1 MALNK
6 AVFQTRAKTAVV
18 YAAIMLSGLFW
29 NEWSFFILFSLVH
42 FGAWYEFQKLSS
54 LIYPELQWR
63 LWFDRLLFP
72 IIGWGVMLMA
82 SAGALNINGFLLSDV
97 GYWVVRIGLVLIP
110 VNFFVDKQYG
120 FKHLKQSVLG
130 FFYISVTLALLIN
143 LRSGWMWSQTA
154 DSGFLAHALSG
165 FNGKTICILL
175 VVGIWINDTMAY
187 IVGSLIGRTPL
198 TAWSP
203 KKTWEGTIGG
213 IILSSG
219 LILLIAFWQFETSW
233 ALLIIALVN
242 AISGT
247 IGDLVESKL
256 KRIAGVKDS
265 GSFMPGHGGFLDRFD
280 SILLAAPAIW
290 LVCYL
295 LFQ

>member
-6 AVFQTRAKTAVV
+6 EVFQTRAKTAIV
-18 YAAIMLSGLFW
+18 YAAIMLTGLFW

-42 FGAWYEFQKLSS
+42 FGAWYEFRKLVSRIGAESS
-54 LIYPELQWR
+54 KQPVVLKITLAFLGWGMMMAANAESLDISGYHVSEVGWR
-63 LWFDRLLFP
+63 VMRISIFLLLFELARTKAFNRKN
-72 IIGWGVMLMA
+72 IIWSLT
-82 SAGALNINGFLLSDV
+82 
-97 GYWVVRIGLVLIP
+97 GLA
-110 VNFFVDKQYG
+110 
-120 FKHLKQSVLG
+120 
-130 FFYISVTLALLIN
+130 YISLPLALLVN
-143 LRSGWMWSQTA
+143 LRSGWIWGQA
-154 DSGFLAHALSG
+154 HDSNFLTNTLSG
-165 FNGKTICILL
+165 FSGKLVCILL
-175 VVGIWINDTMAY
+175 VFGIWINDTMAY

-219 LILLIAFWQFETSW
+219 LILLIALWQFETSW
-233 ALLIIALVN
+233 ALFIIALVN

-256 KRIAGVKDS
+256 KRVAGVKDS

-280 SILLAAPAIW
+280 SILLAAPAVW

-295 LFQ
+295 LFR

>member
-6 AVFQTRAKTAVV
+6 EIFQTRAKTAIV
-18 YAAIMLSGLFW
+18 YAAIMLTGLFW
-29 NEWSFFILFSLVH
+29 NEWSFFILFSIVH

-54 LIYPELQWR
+54 LIYPEVQWR
-63 LWFDRLLFP
+63 LLLDRLLFP
-72 IIGWGVMLMA
+72 IIGWGVMLMS
-82 SAGALNINGFLLSDV
+82 SAGSLAINGLLLSDI
-97 GYWVVRIGLVLIP
+97 GYWIVRIGLVLIP
-110 VNFFVDKQYG
+110 VIFFADKQYG
-120 FKHLKQSVLG
+120 FKHLKQSYLG
-130 FFYISVTLALLIN
+130 FFYISVTIALLIN
-143 LRSGWMWSQTA
+143 LRSGWIWSQTP
-154 DSGFLAHALSG
+154 DSGFFAHALSS
-165 FNGKTICILL
+165 FNGKIICILL
-175 VVGIWINDTMAY
+175 VFGIWINDTMAY

-219 LILLIAFWQFETSW
+219 LILLIAFWQFEASW
-233 ALLIIALVN
+233 ALLIISLVN

-256 KRIAGVKDS
+256 KRVAGVKDS

-280 SILLAAPAIW
+280 SILLAAPAVW

-295 LFQ
+295 LFR

>member
-6 AVFQTRAKTAVV
+6 AVFQTRAKTAIV
-18 YAAIMLSGLFW
+18 YAAIMLTGLFW
-29 NEWSFFILFSLVH
+29 NEWSFFILFSIVH

-54 LIYPELQWR
+54 LIYPELRWS
-63 LWFDRLLFP
+63 LWYDRLLFP

-82 SAGALNINGFLLSDV
+82 SAGSLEINGLLLSDLGYYLVRV
-97 GYWVVRIGLVLIP
+97 GLLLIP
-110 VNFFVDKQYG
+110 LNFFIDKQFS
-120 FKHLKQSVLG
+120 FKHLKQFLLG

-143 LRSGWMWSQTA
+143 LRSGWIWSQTP
-154 DSGFLAHALSG
+154 DNGFLANTLSG
-165 FNGKTICILL
+165 FNGKIICILL

-187 IVGSLIGRTPL
+187 IVGSLIGKTPL
-198 TAWSP
+198 TSWSP

-219 LILLIAFWQFETSW
+219 LILLIAIWQFEPSW

-256 KRIAGVKDS
+256 KRVAGVKDS

-280 SILLAAPAIW
+280 SILLAAPAVW

-295 LFQ
+295 LFR

>member
-6 AVFQTRAKTAVV
+6 EVFQTRAKTAIV
-18 YAAIMLSGLFW
+18 YAAIMLTGLFW
-29 NEWSFFILFSLVH
+29 NEWSFFVLFSLVH
-42 FGAWYEFQKLSS
+42 FGAWYEFRKLVSRIGAESS
-54 LIYPELQWR
+54 KQPVVLSITLAFLGWGMMMAANAESLDISGYHVSEVGWR
-63 LWFDRLLFP
+63 VMRISIFLLLFELARTKAFNRKN
-72 IIGWGVMLMA
+72 IIWSLT
-82 SAGALNINGFLLSDV
+82 
-97 GYWVVRIGLVLIP
+97 GLA
-110 VNFFVDKQYG
+110 
-120 FKHLKQSVLG
+120 
-130 FFYISVTLALLIN
+130 YISLPLALLVN
-143 LRSGWMWSQTA
+143 LRSGWIWGQA
-154 DSGFLAHALSG
+154 HDSNFLTNTLSG
-165 FNGKTICILL
+165 FSGKLVCILL
-175 VVGIWINDTMAY
+175 VFGIWINDTMAY

-213 IILSSG
+213 IILSTG
-219 LILLIAFWQFETSW
+219 LIILIALWQFEISW

-256 KRIAGVKDS
+256 KRVAGVKDS

-280 SILLAAPAIW
+280 SILLAAPAVW

-295 LFQ
+295 LFR

>member
-6 AVFQTRAKTAVV
+6 AVFKTRAKTAIV
-18 YAAIMLSGLFW
+18 YSAIMLTGLFW

-42 FGAWYEFQKLSS
+42 FGAWYEFRKLVS
-54 LIYPELQWR
+54 LI
-63 LWFDRLLFP
+63 D
-72 IIGWGVMLMA
+72 
-82 SAGALNINGFLLSDV
+82 AGSS
-97 GYWVVRIGLVLIP
+97 
-110 VNFFVDKQYG
+110 
-120 FKHLKQSVLG
+120 KQSVVLSTTLAFLG
-130 FFYISVTLALLIN
+130 WGMMMAANVESLDISGYHISDGGWRLMRISIILVLFELYRTKAFNRKNLIWSLTGLAYISLPLALLVN
-143 LRSGWMWSQTA
+143 LRSGWIWGQA
-154 DSGFLAHALSG
+154 HDSNFLTNTLSG

-187 IVGSLIGRTPL
+187 IVGSLIGKTPL

-213 IILSSG
+213 IILSTG
-219 LILLIAFWQFETSW
+219 LILLIALWQFEPSW

-280 SILLAAPAIW
+280 SILLAAPAVW

-295 LFQ
+295 LFR